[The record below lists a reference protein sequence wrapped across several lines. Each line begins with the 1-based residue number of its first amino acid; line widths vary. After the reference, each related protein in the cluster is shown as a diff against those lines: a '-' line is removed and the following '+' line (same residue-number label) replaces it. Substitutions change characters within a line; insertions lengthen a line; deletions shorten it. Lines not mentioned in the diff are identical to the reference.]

1 MKGKESWTVNLEMFT
16 LLKNL
21 IGWIVAIVFFV
32 AALANI
38 AIYLETS
45 TKWLWVARMLDDIAT
60 PETLTFIYRSSFL
73 LAAALALLWMYRRTC
88 EVETK
93 GKDFESRLRRLEGS
107 KDTYVSLRPDE
118 VIHPSPDGVLW
129 KWDAQL
135 GADGPFCPRH
145 RERLFH
151 NNWLKQ
157 IQTENFDDSFLGGTW
172 WFTCPKDQE
181 DFKFTD
187 LHHERVKNLRVQAA
201 ARLSKKA

>member
-88 EVETK
+88 EVET
-93 GKDFESRLRRLEGS
+93 L
-107 KDTYVSLRPDE
+107 SL
-118 VIHPSPDGVLW
+118 IH
-129 KWDAQL
+129 
-135 GADGPFCPRH
+135 
-145 RERLFH
+145 
-151 NNWLKQ
+151 
-157 IQTENFDDSFLGGTW
+157 I
-172 WFTCPKDQE
+172 
-181 DFKFTD
+181 
-187 LHHERVKNLRVQAA
+187 
-201 ARLSKKA
+201 